1 MTGRDRILKT
11 LKGERVD
18 RVPIWLGRAFSND
31 HGFNDFTEEFKN
43 RDKKFIELRSHYYG
57 RCEIFRQYSMPRCN
71 RLLVTPPE
79 YIHLTE
85 KNQSKDHVNMHF
97 EISTPKGRL
106 TYIDQEQKNISTR
119 WRLEYPVKNK
129 RDIEKLLAI
138 DFKVPSLVFDD
149 YYELEKELGDKG
161 VIVIRVESPMVTVS
175 STMPFQDFLMY
186 IATDFEM
193 IKELT
198 EVAFKRIKQLL
209 KRALKKG
216 IGPIFRIM
224 GCEQATPPMNS
235 PEIYNELVYPYEKKL
250 IEMIHE
256 AGMYASVHCHG
267 RVRAL
272 LPKLLEMEVDML
284 DPVEA
289 PPSGDIDFLEAKRLV
304 NGKMTL
310 AGNIQFDDLEKKSQ
324 SEIAGQIKNLFADGR
339 KDHVIINITS
349 SPITSISEKM
359 FLNYKTIIEEGIRWG
374 TLKYE
379 QSVRKK

>member
-18 RVPIWLGRAFSND
+18 RVPIWLGRAFAND
-31 HGFNDFTEEFKN
+31 GCFNDFTEQFKS
-43 RDKKFIELRSHYYG
+43 RDKRFIELKSYYYG
-57 RCEIFRQYSMPRCN
+57 RCEIFRQYSLPRCS
-71 RLLVTPPE
+71 RILVTPPE

-85 KNQSKDHVNMHF
+85 KNHSKDRIDMHF
-97 EISTPKGRL
+97 EINTPKGRL
-106 TYIDQEQKNISTR
+106 TYIDQERKNISTS
-119 WRLEYPVKNK
+119 WRLEYPVKNR

-138 DFKVPSLVFDD
+138 DFEVPSLVFDD
-149 YYELEKELGDKG
+149 YYELERELGDRG
-161 VIVIRVESPMVTVS
+161 VIVIRVESPMVAVS

-186 IATDFEM
+186 IATDFDM
-193 IKELT
+193 IKDLT
-198 EVAFKRIKQLL
+198 EFAFIRIKQLL
-209 KRALKKG
+209 QQALEKG

-235 PEIYNELVYPYEKKL
+235 PEIYDELVYPYEKRL
-250 IEMIHE
+250 IEMIHK

-272 LPKLLEMEVDML
+272 LPKLIEMEVDML

-310 AGNIQFDDLEKKSQ
+310 AGNIQFDDMERKSQ
-324 SEIAGQIKNLFADGR
+324 SEIARQIKNLFADGR

-349 SPITSISEKM
+349 SPITSIGEKM
-359 FLNYKTIIEEGIRWG
+359 FLNYKTLIEEGIRRG
-374 TLKYE
+374 TF
-379 QSVRKK
+379 SDGGS